1 MATWESKQL
10 SDTGTLQQL
19 ADVGENAIT
28 SITAFLTIASTAA
41 DTAKT
46 FLNTV
51 ANPAATAAAALAD
64 AIIASLNN
72 YKESGY
78 YALVV
83 NPMDDRYG
91 KKKFNSKGFEM
102 RRDSTGAVI
111 FQTSTVSK
119 GRPDVIGTKSTPND
133 SYRLSLKL
141 PDLDGSYMDANGRT
155 KGDGSFIPPVPELAF
170 PLKLVDGG
178 YDPTTWTGT
187 QEDIVEIPTFDAAT
201 CRTIMADAFDDK
213 GDIPK
218 FKLIDPSLTTFD
230 KGSLTPFT
238 VTGEAIS
245 TADLVEAR
253 KGALLK
259 FDLYNS
265 GNTAL
270 SRTDRDKLTTQ
281 VSSGRPNYQGDTE
294 LTGQTISGLA
304 FIVAAEDPTE
314 FLNSILALQKLLPSM
329 PDFTELID
337 RFKAIFEPENVQVTI
352 SVDTNYGQ
360 FAVGDVIRGQN
371 SDGLGEVVSIDSTA
385 NSVIE
390 IYTQEY
396 SYDDFGDLNGIN
408 TTEVNGNPNGRWKD
422 TTLTYKPLGDALERT
437 SKLNPGE
444 PVYEQQPYTKTNSD
458 GTTITL
464 YKDKG
469 SEFKNTTP
477 RNPLVSPS
485 LLPKYG
491 KVIGLEALAPES
503 IEPDF
508 FSIQAKE
515 LIPGWSEFFDGLIQL
530 ANGIKGIAEDTSAF
544 IQALID
550 TIDDLLERFTKLA
563 NALTQLI
570 ELLTA
575 GLPDAGI
582 FYLGMTTSDGNEGF
596 KSGLLNSENAPG
608 SNYKYSAGIML
619 IGDPAVKKL
628 TGRDPIEVLFGDVL
642 GVEFQSV

>member
-1 MATWESKQL
+1 MAATWESKTL
-10 SDTGTLQQL
+10 ADTGALKQL
-19 ADVGENAIT
+19 AEQGENAIT

-51 ANPAATAAAALAD
+51 ANPAAVAAAALAD

-102 RRDSTGAVI
+102 RRDNTGAVI
-111 FQTSTVSK
+111 FQTSTVLK
-119 GRPDVIGTKSTPND
+119 GRPDTIGIKSAPND

-141 PDLDGSYMDANGRT
+141 PDLEGSYLDANGRT

-178 YDPTTWTGT
+178 YDPTSWTGT
-187 QEDIVEIPTFDAAT
+187 QEDIVEIPTFDAQT
-201 CRTIMADAFDDK
+201 CRTIMADAFDDE

-218 FKLIDPSLTTFD
+218 FELVNKSLTTFD
-230 KGSLTPFT
+230 EGSLTPFT

-245 TADLVEAR
+245 TADLIEAR
-253 KGALLK
+253 NGAKLR

-270 SRTDRDKLTTQ
+270 SRTERNKLTTQ
-281 VSSGRPNYQGDTE
+281 LKSGKPNYQGDTE

-352 SVDTNYGQ
+352 SVDTDYGQ

-371 SDGLGEVVSIDSTA
+371 SDGLGEVVSIDSTT

-390 IYTQEY
+390 IYTQ
-396 SYDDFGDLNGIN
+396 
-408 TTEVNGNPNGRWKD
+408 T
-422 TTLTYKPLGDALERT
+422 
-437 SKLNPGE
+437 
-444 PVYEQQPYTKTNSD
+444 
-458 GTTITL
+458 
-464 YKDKG
+464 
-469 SEFKNTTP
+469 
-477 RNPLVSPS
+477 
-485 LLPKYG
+485 
-491 KVIGLEALAPES
+491 
-503 IEPDF
+503 
-508 FSIQAKE
+508 
-515 LIPGWSEFFDGLIQL
+515 
-530 ANGIKGIAEDTSAF
+530 
-544 IQALID
+544 
-550 TIDDLLERFTKLA
+550 
-563 NALTQLI
+563 
-570 ELLTA
+570 
-575 GLPDAGI
+575 
-582 FYLGMTTSDGNEGF
+582 
-596 KSGLLNSENAPG
+596 
-608 SNYKYSAGIML
+608 
-619 IGDPAVKKL
+619 
-628 TGRDPIEVLFGDVL
+628 
-642 GVEFQSV
+642 